1 MAWGKGII
9 LIVTKKGKEA
19 NFVLKDGETVEQL
32 LERAKLALPEG
43 DEIFDWADNLE
54 KANRI
59 MAQEPQ

>member
-19 NFVLKDGETVEQL
+19 NFVLHEGESVEQL

-43 DEIFDWADNLE
+43 DEILDWADNLE
-54 KANRI
+54 KANKI
-59 MAQEPQ
+59 MRQDPQ